1 MATAEAAGETADVAT
16 STDAPRTRRNDG
28 SSEDHWSVVLKK
40 LAPQGY
46 QKSPAWQQEI
56 IERVVK
62 QMTRRQKENK
72 SAAGLSKEALARTID
87 LQALGISPEAA
98 ETFRAEEMRVAKS
111 MRQLPGLQSLSSG
124 SDGDGESK
132 QELSSL
138 EKLLAD
144 RSNQARVNTYRPSF
158 TIVRSVPL
166 VRRCTFTSGRSRWS
180 SCSSKI

>member
-62 QMTRRQKENK
+62 QMTRRQKE
-72 SAAGLSKEALARTID
+72 SRASSMSKAELARTID
-87 LQALGISPEAA
+87 LTYAAALSIA
-98 ETFRAEEMRVAKS
+98 
-111 MRQLPGLQSLSSG
+111 LSIA
-124 SDGDGESK
+124 
-132 QELSSL
+132 L
-138 EKLLAD
+138 
-144 RSNQARVNTYRPSF
+144 
-158 TIVRSVPL
+158 
-166 VRRCTFTSGRSRWS
+166 
-180 SCSSKI
+180 